1 MAGKSSVQAWLCPF
15 FRITCWGIMLSGMWL
30 GGISLATPAMGSQV
44 AEGAVTIKPTEQ
56 LPQVIVAENLIQQAT
71 RCIQEEMAAAG
82 DTRRY
87 TVEPVRVPPGLRL
100 PWGNITYSCTLPNGI
115 RKARM
120 TAVNVDVLVNGVP
133 YARMVCSMRVR
144 VYEKIIVAASRI
156 QKETPIKAE
165 QLMLSERED
174 TGKAFERYTD
184 VNALVGKVVS
194 SNVAAG
200 TVIHSGMIKEPIM
213 ITPFSK
219 VNISTNVNG
228 VEISIQGT
236 ALERGRRGDYIM
248 VQNDSSRRSFK
259 AKVIDENN
267 VQVVQ

>member
-1 MAGKSSVQAWLCPF
+1 MIYGHAPSKVVEAA
-15 FRITCWGIMLSGMWL
+15 I
-30 GGISLATPAMGSQV
+30 
-44 AEGAVTIKPTEQ
+44 TIKTTEQ
-56 LPQVIVAENLIQQAT
+56 LPQIIVEENLIQQAT
-71 RCIQEEMAAAG
+71 KCIREEMAAAG
-82 DTRRY
+82 DNRRY
-87 TVEPVRVPPGLRL
+87 TVEPVRVPPGLRM
-100 PWGNITYSCTLPNGI
+100 PWGSITYSCTLPNGI
-115 RKARM
+115 RKSRL
-120 TAVNVDVLVNGVP
+120 TAVNVDVLVDGVP

-144 VYEKIIVAASRI
+144 IYEKIVVASSKI

-165 QLMLSERED
+165 QLMISERED
-174 TGKAFERYTD
+174 TGKAFDRYTD
-184 VNALVGKVVS
+184 ISELVGKVVS

-200 TVIHSGMIKEPIM
+200 TVLHSGMIKEPIM

-236 ALERGRRGDYIM
+236 ALERGRLGDYIM
-248 VQNDSSRRSFK
+248 VQNDSSKRKLK